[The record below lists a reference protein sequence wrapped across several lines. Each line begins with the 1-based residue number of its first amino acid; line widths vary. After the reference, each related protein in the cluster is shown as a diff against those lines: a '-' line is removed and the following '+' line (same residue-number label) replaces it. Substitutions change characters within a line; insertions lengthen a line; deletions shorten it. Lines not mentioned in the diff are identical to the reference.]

1 MVSEG
6 GRYQTT
12 MGKHN
17 VIVFGLEQMLSNTAL
32 LSSSSSS
39 SSLLASSLA
48 FDHYGQLTQQL
59 EDQAEMREKAE
70 QLAVQVTLVNTTL
83 HSYK

>member
-17 VIVFGLEQMLSNTAL
+17 VIVFGLEQMLLNSIVI
-32 LSSSSSS
+32 SV
-39 SSLLASSLA
+39 LASSLA

-70 QLAVQVTLVNTTL
+70 QLAVQVYHNSS
-83 HSYK
+83 HSR